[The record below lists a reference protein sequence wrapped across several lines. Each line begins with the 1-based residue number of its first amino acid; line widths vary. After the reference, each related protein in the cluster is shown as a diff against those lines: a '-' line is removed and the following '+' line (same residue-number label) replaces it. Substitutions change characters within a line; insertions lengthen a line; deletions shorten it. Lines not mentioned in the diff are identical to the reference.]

1 MPVCDADVERREG
14 PGERHRLDDAELFR
28 RARGHRD
35 QHGQTAHNSARNI
48 RSHGVLLDGRVLR
61 PWPKSLQKTVTY
73 AMHAGRGALTRNSPS
88 RKIVESPGLAVR
100 GRTAFHAH
108 HRLAFPLV
116 AALDFRE
123 ALQAPGVSRSARVN
137 QRGGY
142 DYMRRDTSRPAS
154 ELLGRVV
161 RSRQAVRIHG
171 QPRPPGRRGLL
182 DRAVLGV
189 VLRHAGRGRPRLR
202 ADVERGDGGRA
213 EEISRPALGQR
224 RGAAAGHQGRHRG
237 GRRRGQPARPDG
249 RQPARL
255 RRRGRAHRRRAAAA
269 VLRALRQ
276 ARPAAVPASDR
287 RRSSR
292 TCCRTATTARC
303 T

>member
-1 MPVCDADVERREG
+1 MASSSIAAPPRR
-14 PGERHRLDDAELFR
+14 LAEIITENGNLCHASWAR
-28 RARGHRD
+28 RVDPEQAPP
-35 QHGQTAHNSARNI
+35 
-48 RSHGVLLDGRVLR
+48 L
-61 PWPKSLQKTVTY
+61 KSLNHWALMLRAAGQHS
-73 AMHAGRGALTRNSPS
+73 MHIIDSH
-88 RKIVESPGLAVR
+88 
-100 GRTAFHAH
+100 FHWWP
-108 HRLAFPLV
+108 RSIFEKLCKRQDFPK
-116 AALDFRE
+116 
-123 ALQAPGVSRSARVN
+123 ARVN
-137 QRGGY
+137 KRGGY
-142 DYMRRDTSRPAS
+142 DYMRRTDQRPAS
-154 ELLGRVV
+154 QLLGRVV

-202 ADVERGDGGRA
+202 PDVERGDGRRA

-237 GRRRGQPARPDG
+237 GRRRGEPARPDG
-249 RQPARL
+249 RQPARQ

-287 RRSSR
+287 RDLPGHAVGRLRRRAAPEPRPRHRGQRRGDAARSSPAPWSAIPTSR
-292 TCCRTATTARC
+292 S
-303 T
+303 